1 MTKPLLAYLV
11 LFALAMGALGLALS
25 LYLAARSMGRT
36 RQEPGK
42 DVPATA
48 GSVSRDP
55 VWSRYHARYYG
66 FALLFLAFDM
76 EMAFMY
82 PWAVVF
88 KHEGLVALLDM
99 GVFLAILFLGLL
111 YGWSQGALR
120 RQ

>member
-1 MTKPLLAYLV
+1 MTAPLVLYLLLAALV
-11 LFALAMGALGLALS
+11 AGTLGLAAS
-25 LYLAARSMGRT
+25 IYAVARAFGRA
-36 RQEPGK
+36 RAEPGK

-48 GSVSRDP
+48 ATVSRDP

-111 YGWSQGALR
+111 YGWSQGALQ

>member
-1 MTKPLLAYLV
+1 MTPLEQYAILLGLVAGTLGLVAVLGLLAR
-11 LFALAMGALGLALS
+11 ALGP
-25 LYLAARSMGRT
+25 T

-42 DVPATA
+42 AVPFTA
-48 GSVSRDP
+48 GTLDP
-55 VWSRYHARYYG
+55 KPAWIRYHVHYYG

-88 KHEGLVALLDM
+88 QRIGLEAAGDM
-99 GVFLAILFLGLL
+99 AVFLLILFLGLL
-111 YGWSQGALR
+111 YGWSQGAFR